1 MELHECEIISVD
13 DSGDSSVSQQSK
25 QSRDSVESFMKR
37 RKPLRSPKSEYVSTP
52 ATKRRYLPLLVL
64 VILSS
69 FIAIMRLHTYEEP
82 VERDIGN
89 HAVIGHEI
97 LQGRKLYCDLWDSK
111 PPAIF
116 VTYAVADALV
126 GYGPGSIYFVGVVAA
141 IITLLGAYWA
151 GSAHGGVPGGLWA
164 AAFWTFICSDLWLW
178 ANQPNTEVGMNACLV
193 WAFALIVRA
202 NTKKLQIWRWLVIG
216 GLFAIATLYKPVAIT
231 FAAFLSCFYLLVNI
245 RSSSNRKMAFFQICL
260 IAAAGAAVWGA
271 VFAYFAATDRFTIF
285 YDTIF
290 KYGRWYAKS
299 RGTNIFENICKGFSY
314 EKLFSR
320 YMKSTPVLVIF
331 TAAGIILGLW
341 KGSRRYWLLL
351 LGFALA
357 APFAVALP
365 GRFYGH
371 YYQLWLGPL
380 VVGTGWALTT
390 LGPRGKPSWTLAC
403 IVVGAAGL
411 IILLLFVLPQYKIS
425 ADQWSANK
433 QGPQYIF
440 SKQVAIEVN
449 KLLEPDETFYV
460 LGITPE
466 MYFWSKRRPP
476 TGVIWSTDMVD
487 NPLAKEHTA
496 RALEDLER
504 KKPEILVINMLYAQ
518 VPHDHPVV
526 TWAEKWYRPLPG
538 NPDRGLMRFPDKQR
552 FLFRIFIRR
561 GGKLASRFGTT
572 AGPTP

>member
-1 MELHECEIISVD
+1 
-13 DSGDSSVSQQSK
+13 
-25 QSRDSVESFMKR
+25 MKR
-37 RKPLRSPKSEYVSTP
+37 RKNLHLPKSDYESTST
-52 ATKRRYLPLLVL
+52 AKWCYLPLLAL

-89 HAVIGHEI
+89 HAVIAHEI
-97 LQGRKLYCDLWDSK
+97 LQGRKLYSDLWDSK

-116 VTYAVADALV
+116 VTYAVADAIV
-126 GYGPGSIYFVGVVAA
+126 GYGPGSVYLVGVVAA
-141 IITLLGAYWA
+141 IITLLGVYWA

-178 ANQPNTEVGMNACLV
+178 ANQPNTEVGMNTCLV

-231 FAAFLSCFYLLVNI
+231 FAAFLSCFYLLANI
-245 RSSSNRKMAFFQICL
+245 RHSSDRKTAFFQICL
-260 IAAAGAAVWGA
+260 IAAAGAAVWGV
-271 VFAYFAATDRFTIF
+271 VFAYFAATNRFTVF

-299 RGTNIFENICKGFSY
+299 RGSNIFENICEGFSY
-314 EKLFSR
+314 EKLFCR

-341 KGSRRYWLLL
+341 KGCRRYWLLL

-380 VVGTGWALTT
+380 VVGAGWALTT
-390 LGPRGKPSWTLAC
+390 LGPKGKLGPVRDPTAKVSNGAGVTLARS
-403 IVVGAAGL
+403 IVGAVGL
-411 IILLLFVLPQYKIS
+411 IILLLFVLPQYKFS
-425 ADQWSANK
+425 ADEWSAKK

-440 SKQVAIEVN
+440 SKQVAFEVN
-449 KLLEPDETFYV
+449 KLLEPDEAFYV

-504 KKPEILVINMLYAQ
+504 EKPEIFVINMLYAQ
-518 VPHDHPVV
+518 VPRNHPVV
-526 TWAEKWYRPLPG
+526 VWAEKQYIPLPG
-538 NPDRGLMRFPDKQR
+538 NPNRGPLRYGNQQR
-552 FLFRIFIRR
+552 FLFRIFILRD
-561 GGKLASRFGTT
+561 GKLASRLGL
-572 AGPTP
+572 

>member
-1 MELHECEIISVD
+1 
-13 DSGDSSVSQQSK
+13 
-25 QSRDSVESFMKR
+25 
-37 RKPLRSPKSEYVSTP
+37 
-52 ATKRRYLPLLVL
+52 
-64 VILSS
+64 
-69 FIAIMRLHTYEEP
+69 MRLHTYEEP

-97 LQGRKLYCDLWDSK
+97 LHGRKLYSDLWDSK

-116 VTYAVADALV
+116 VTYAVADVLV
-126 GYGPGSIYFVGVVAA
+126 GYGPGSVYLIGVVAA
-141 IITLLGAYWA
+141 IITLLGVYWA
-151 GSAHGGVPGGLWA
+151 GSAVGRPVEAYGGVPGGLWA
-164 AAFWTFICSDLWLW
+164 AAFWAFICSDLWLW

-193 WAFALIVRA
+193 WAFALMVRA
-202 NTKKLQIWRWLVIG
+202 DTKKLQIWRWLVIG
-216 GLFAIATLYKPVAIT
+216 VLFAIATLYKPVAIT
-231 FAAFLSCFYLLVNI
+231 FAAFLSGFYLLVNI
-245 RSSSNRKMAFFQICL
+245 RHSSDRRIAFFQICL
-260 IAAAGAAVWGA
+260 VVAAGAAVWGA
-271 VFAYFAATDRFTIF
+271 VLAYFAATDRFTIF

-299 RGTNIFENICKGFSY
+299 RGSSIFENIYKGFSY
-314 EKLFSR
+314 EKLFSS

-341 KGSRRYWLLL
+341 KGCRRDWLLL

-390 LGPRGKPSWTLAC
+390 LGPKGKPGLTLARS
-403 IVVGAAGL
+403 IAGAVGL
-411 IILLLFVLPQYKIS
+411 IILLIIVLPQYKFS
-425 ADQWSANK
+425 ADQWSVYK

-449 KLLEPDETFYV
+449 KLLEPDEAFYV

-487 NPLAKEHTA
+487 NPLAEEHTA

-504 KKPEILVINMLYAQ
+504 EKPEILVINMLYAQ
-518 VPHDHPVV
+518 VPRDHPVV
-526 TWAEKWYRPLPG
+526 KWAEKWYRPLPG
-538 NPDRGLMRFPDKQR
+538 NPDRGPMRFGDKQL
-552 FLFRIFIRR
+552 FLFRIFVRR

>member
-1 MELHECEIISVD
+1 
-13 DSGDSSVSQQSK
+13 
-25 QSRDSVESFMKR
+25 
-37 RKPLRSPKSEYVSTP
+37 
-52 ATKRRYLPLLVL
+52 
-64 VILSS
+64 
-69 FIAIMRLHTYEEP
+69 MRLYTFDEP

-97 LQGRKLYCDLWDSK
+97 LQGRKLYSDLWDSK

-116 VTYAVADALV
+116 VTYAAADALV
-126 GYGPGSIYFVGVVAA
+126 GYGPVSVYFVGVAAA

-151 GSAHGGVPGGLWA
+151 GSAHGGIPGGLWA

-202 NTKKLQIWRWLVIG
+202 NTKKLQIWRWLVVG

-245 RSSSNRKMAFFQICL
+245 RSSDRKTAFFQICL
-260 IAAAGAAVWGA
+260 TAAAGAAVWGA

-299 RGTNIFENICKGFSY
+299 RGSNIFENIRKGFSY

-331 TAAGIILGLW
+331 TVAGIILGLW
-341 KGSRRYWLLL
+341 KGSRRHWLLL
-351 LGFALA
+351 LGFFLA

-380 VVGTGWALTT
+380 VVGTGWVLTT
-390 LGPRGKPSWTLAC
+390 IGPRGKISLTLARG
-403 IVVGAAGL
+403 IIGAVGL
-411 IILLLFVLPQYKIS
+411 ILLLSIVLPQYKFS
-425 ADQWSANK
+425 ADQWSVYK

-440 SKQVAIEVN
+440 SKQVAIEVD

-476 TGVIWSTDMVD
+476 TGVIWSTDMVN
-487 NPLAKEHTA
+487 NPLAEKHTA

-504 KKPEILVINMLYAQ
+504 EKPEICVINMLYAQ
-518 VPHDHPVV
+518 VPPDHPLL
-526 TWAEKWYRPLPG
+526 TWIEKWYRPLPE
-538 NPDRGLMRFPDKQR
+538 NPDRGLMRFPGKQR
-552 FLFRIFIRR
+552 FLFRILIRR
-561 GGKLASRFGTT
+561 GGKVVSRPGTT
-572 AGPTP
+572 AGSKP

>member
-1 MELHECEIISVD
+1 MT
-13 DSGDSSVSQQSK
+13 
-25 QSRDSVESFMKR
+25 R
-37 RKPLRSPKSEYVSTP
+37 RRTPHSIKNAHKPTP
-52 ATKRRYLPLLVL
+52 TVKWRYLSPLVL

-69 FIAIMRLHTYEEP
+69 FIAIMRLYTYEEP

-97 LQGRKLYCDLWDSK
+97 LHGRNLYSDLWDSK

-116 VTYAVADALV
+116 FTYAVADALV
-126 GYGPGSIYFVGVVAA
+126 GYGPGSVYFVGVAAA

-164 AAFWTFICSDLWLW
+164 AVFWTFICSDLWLW

-202 NTKKLQIWRWLVIG
+202 NTKKLQIWRWLVVG

-245 RSSSNRKMAFFQICL
+245 CSSSDRKMAFFQICL
-260 IAAAGAAVWGA
+260 TAAAGAAVWGA

-299 RGTNIFENICKGFSY
+299 RGGNIFENIRKGFSY

-331 TAAGIILGLW
+331 TVAGIILGLW
-341 KGSRRYWLLL
+341 KGSRRHWLLL

-380 VVGTGWALTT
+380 VVGTGWTLTT
-390 LGPRGKPSWTLAC
+390 IGPRGKIGLTMARG
-403 IVVGAAGL
+403 IIGAAGL
-411 IILLLFVLPQYKIS
+411 ILLLSSVLPQYKIS
-425 ADQWSANK
+425 SDQWSVYK

-440 SKQVAIEVN
+440 SKQVAIEVD

-487 NPLAKEHTA
+487 NPLAEKHTA

-504 KKPEILVINMLYAQ
+504 EKPEMLIMNRLYAQ

-526 TWAEKWYRPLPG
+526 TWVEKWYRPLPG
-538 NPDRGLMRFPDKQR
+538 NPYRGPLQFGDEQR
-552 FLFRIFIRR
+552 FLFSIFIRR
-561 GGKLASRFGTT
+561 GGKLESRFGTT